1 MKKLLTVFA
10 LTACFVMVAV
20 YSTAQAGPPAKVT
33 VCHVDP
39 DYCEGVEE
47 PCLLEPNPHVI
58 RISERALE
66 AHLAHGD
73 YETPNLTKGD
83 SCDLPVG

>member
-1 MKKLLTVFA
+1 MMKLLAMFA
-10 LTACFVMVAV
+10 LLVCVVMVSV
-20 YSTAQAGPPAKVT
+20 YSTAQAEPPAKVT

-58 RISERALE
+58 QISERALQ

-73 YETPNLTKGD
+73 YEID
-83 SCDLPVG
+83 APVGSSCPLP